1 VRTLTEV
8 AELRAALAPLRRAGR
23 TIGLVPTMGA
33 FHEGH
38 LSLIRCARARCDVV
52 VVSLFVNPTQF
63 NDPRDLAA
71 YPRDEARD
79 EALARAEGADFL
91 FSPPRAAIYPP
102 GFATTVSVG
111 GITARLEGEH
121 RGSAHFD
128 GVATVVTKLF
138 NIVAPDVA
146 FFGQKDAQQVAV
158 IKRLVR
164 DLDLPV
170 AVEVC
175 PTVREPDGLAMSS
188 RNVHLS
194 ATDRR
199 RARALNRAL
208 GAVADAVLAG
218 ERDPQ
223 RALEAG
229 HSVLR
234 AEDIQA
240 DYLEL
245 VDAGTLAPVSEATGE
260 LLALVAA
267 TVGHTRLI
275 DNHPIHALS
284 LDPRRDALVAA
295 GGVLSHGRP

>member
-1 VRTLTEV
+1 
-8 AELRAALAPLRRAGR
+8 
-23 TIGLVPTMGA
+23 
-33 FHEGH
+33 
-38 LSLIRCARARCDVV
+38 
-52 VVSLFVNPTQF
+52 
-63 NDPRDLAA
+63 
-71 YPRDEARD
+71 
-79 EALARAEGADFL
+79 
-91 FSPPRAAIYPP
+91 
-102 GFATTVSVG
+102 
-111 GITARLEGEH
+111 
-121 RGSAHFD
+121 
-128 GVATVVTKLF
+128 
-138 NIVAPDVA
+138 
-146 FFGQKDAQQVAV
+146 
-158 IKRLVR
+158 
-164 DLDLPV
+164 
-170 AVEVC
+170 
-175 PTVREPDGLAMSS
+175 
-188 RNVHLS
+188 
-194 ATDRR
+194 
-199 RARALNRAL
+199 LNRAL

-275 DNHPIHALS
+275 DNQPIHALS